1 MGFGGRIRARPEH
14 LLNSFQLGIDHG
26 AECIIFGD
34 TVGILQPET
43 TIYLFEKFKRE
54 LDWHTETGYN
64 SENRQTALGIH
75 NHNDFGQATA
85 NTVAAVFH
93 GATFA
98 HVCVNGYGERG
109 RKCCF

>member
-1 MGFGGRIRARPEH
+1 MQ
-14 LLNSFQLGIDHG
+14 NVSFLGIP
-26 AECIIFGD
+26 F
-34 TVGILQPET
+34 GILQPET

-93 GATFA
+93 GGNICSCLCKWLWRTRQ
-98 HVCVNGYGERG
+98 EMLLL
-109 RKCCF
+109 KKLL